1 MNLKLTYLSLG
12 SNLGDRQINI
22 QSALNQID
30 KRAGNIISISK
41 LYENPSFG
49 FEGDMFYNCCIG
61 LKTILSPIEL
71 LNEILLIE
79 KEGGRIRKMEEGYL
93 SRTIDIDILFYE
105 NQTINSDELKIPHPK
120 LHERNFVIK
129 PLLDIAKGKIHP
141 FFKKSILEIG
151 DELKDFS
158 QVVEIKNNLYNP
170 VFNSLEDHNNIVIEG
185 NIGIGKT
192 SLAKKLSKNLNKN
205 LILEG
210 FIDNPFLEKFYQDPK
225 RYALNLELTFLVDRC
240 RQLNDYKNQLDI
252 FKTGVVFD
260 YDIVKSLI
268 FAGVTLN
275 ENDFNLYRNIFY
287 FMTKDLLKPNLII
300 FLMQSPEN
308 LLLNIEKRGRY
319 FEKNIKKD
327 YLKKINQA
335 YIKSLKSKTDW
346 NILFIDVSD
355 IDFVENDSDYLEL
368 LFRIK
373 DGLAQSVVKLPD

>member
-22 QSALNQID
+22 QSALNLID

-170 VFNSLEDHNNIVIEG
+170 VFNSLEDYNNIVIEG

-335 YIKSLKSKTDW
+335 YLKSLKSKEDW
-346 NILFIDVSD
+346 DILFIDVTD
-355 IDFVENDSDYLEL
+355 IDFVENNSDYLEL

>member
-1 MNLKLTYLSLG
+1 MKISYISLG

-30 KRAGNIISISK
+30 KRVGNIISISK
-41 LYENPSFG
+41 LYENPSIG
-49 FEGDMFYNCCIG
+49 FKGDMFYNCCIG
-61 LKTILSPIEL
+61 LKTILSPKEL
-71 LNEILLIE
+71 LNELLIIE
-79 KEGGRIRKMEEGYL
+79 KEGGRIRINKVGYF
-93 SRTIDIDILFYE
+93 SRSIDLDILFYE
-105 NQTINSDELKIPHPK
+105 DQIINTKDLKVPHPK
-120 LHERNFVIK
+120 LHERQFVVK

-141 FFKKSILEIG
+141 IFKKSITEIAE
-151 DELKDFS
+151 DLKDFNN
-158 QVVEIKNNLYNP
+158 VIEMEANLYNP
-170 VFNSLEDHNNIVIEG
+170 VFNSLTGYDNIVVEG

-192 SLAKKLSKNLNKN
+192 SLSKKLSKNLNKN

-210 FIDNPFLEKFYQDPK
+210 FKDNPFLEKFYEDPK

-240 RQLNDYKNQLDI
+240 RQLNDYKNQLDL

-268 FAGVTLN
+268 FAGVTLS

-287 FMTKDLLKPNLII
+287 FMTKDLLKHNLII

-335 YIKSLKSKTDW
+335 YIKLLKSKLDW

-355 IDFVENDSDYLEL
+355 IDFVENHSDYLEL

-373 DGLAQSVVKLPD
+373 GELTQRVVKFPT

>member
-1 MNLKLTYLSLG
+1 MKLTYLSLG

-49 FEGDMFYNCCIG
+49 FEGEMFYNCCIG
-61 LKTILSPIEL
+61 LKTILSPVEL
-71 LNEILLIE
+71 LNEILHIE
-79 KEGGRIRKMEEGYL
+79 IEGGRIRKIEEGYL

-105 NQTINSDELKIPHPK
+105 NQTINSDELKVPHPK

-151 DELKDFS
+151 DDLKDFS

-170 VFNSLEDHNNIVIEG
+170 VFNSLEDYNNIVIEG

>member
-105 NQTINSDELKIPHPK
+105 NKTINSDELKIPHPK

-141 FFKKSILEIG
+141 FFKKSILEIR
-151 DELKDFS
+151 DDLKDFS

-192 SLAKKLSKNLNKN
+192 SLAKKLSENLNKN

-210 FIDNPFLEKFYQDPK
+210 FKDNPFLEKFYQDPK

-346 NILFIDVSD
+346 NILYIDVSD
-355 IDFVENDSDYLEL
+355 IDFVENNSDYLEL

>member
-1 MNLKLTYLSLG
+1 M
-12 SNLGDRQINI
+12 
-22 QSALNQID
+22 
-30 KRAGNIISISK
+30 
-41 LYENPSFG
+41 
-49 FEGDMFYNCCIG
+49 
-61 LKTILSPIEL
+61 
-71 LNEILLIE
+71 
-79 KEGGRIRKMEEGYL
+79 
-93 SRTIDIDILFYE
+93 
-105 NQTINSDELKIPHPK
+105 
-120 LHERNFVIK
+120 
-129 PLLDIAKGKIHP
+129 
-141 FFKKSILEIG
+141 
-151 DELKDFS
+151 
-158 QVVEIKNNLYNP
+158 
-170 VFNSLEDHNNIVIEG
+170 
-185 NIGIGKT
+185 
-192 SLAKKLSKNLNKN
+192 
-205 LILEG
+205 
-210 FIDNPFLEKFYQDPK
+210 
-225 RYALNLELTFLVDRC
+225 ELTFLVDRC

>member
-1 MNLKLTYLSLG
+1 MKLTYLSLG

-61 LKTILSPIEL
+61 LKTILSPVEL

-79 KEGGRIRKMEEGYL
+79 KEGGRIRKIEEGYL

-151 DELKDFS
+151 DDLKDFS

>member
-1 MNLKLTYLSLG
+1 MKLTYLSLG

-61 LKTILSPIEL
+61 LKTILSPVEL

-79 KEGGRIRKMEEGYL
+79 KEGGRIRKIEEGYL

-105 NQTINSDELKIPHPK
+105 NQTINSDELKVPHPK

-170 VFNSLEDHNNIVIEG
+170 VFNSLEDYNNIVIEG

-300 FLMQSPEN
+300 YLMQSPEN